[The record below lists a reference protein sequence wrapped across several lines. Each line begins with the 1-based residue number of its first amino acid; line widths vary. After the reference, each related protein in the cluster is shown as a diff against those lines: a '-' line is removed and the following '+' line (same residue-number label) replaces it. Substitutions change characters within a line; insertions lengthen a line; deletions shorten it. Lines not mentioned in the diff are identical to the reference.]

1 MGFKKKKMT
10 GRKKIPTQLKKIRG
24 TYAKSREVENEMQ
37 VAKVEQPPKPPSWL
51 TKTGKEQW
59 VLVTNELFT
68 LQMLHAVDLALVEAY
83 CNAMALHI
91 ETEKVLHE
99 TGRIQVYRDEDGKV
113 KHSQIVPLVTVSK
126 QALQDA
132 IKLATQFGFTPS
144 ARTKINAP
152 QPTEIKDEHNFF
164 E

>member
-1 MGFKKKKMT
+1 MT
-10 GRKKIPTQLKKIRG
+10 GRKKIPTQLKKLRG

-59 VLVTNELFT
+59 ILVTNELFT

-83 CNAMALHI
+83 CNAIALHI
-91 ETEKVLHE
+91 ETEQILQE
-99 TGRIQVYRDEDGKV
+99 SGRIQIYRDEDGRI

-126 QALQDA
+126 QALSDA
-132 IKLATQFGFTPS
+132 IKLATQFGLTPS
-144 ARTKINAP
+144 ARTKISAERP
-152 QPTEIKDEHNFF
+152 LETKDEYNFF